1 MSNPTPQAVLEALRQ
16 IIDPDLGKDV
26 VSLGFIKDL
35 EVKDGRVSFAMELT
49 TPACPVK
56 DQMEQEAR
64 ERVGSIDGVSQ
75 VDVRMTS
82 SVPTSP
88 VGMDSGVLPGVKHTV
103 AVASGKGGV
112 GKSTVAVNMATT
124 LAAQGARVGLM
135 DADIYGPSIP
145 IMLGLKTSRPDVRD
159 GKLMPLE
166 RFGIHMM
173 SLGFLAGEE
182 TPVIWRG
189 PMVGK
194 LIQQFLQDVD
204 WGDLDYLI
212 VDLPPGTGDAQLTLT
227 QAAPLAGAVIVTTPQ
242 EVALEDVKRGVRM
255 FEKVNVPVLGI
266 VENMA
271 YFVCSNCEA
280 RHEVFSHGGGARA
293 AKHFEVP
300 FLGEI
305 PIDPAIRNGGDIGIP
320 LVQGHPDSA
329 SASAFR
335 SITGEMARHLS
346 VLAFPS
352 PVQNP

>member
-1 MSNPTPQAVLEALRQ
+1 MSNPTPQAVLDALRL

-26 VSLGFIKDL
+26 VTLGFIKDL
-35 EVKDGRVSFAMELT
+35 DVKGGNVSFAMELT

-64 ERVGSIDGVSQ
+64 DRVGALEGVEK

-82 SVPTSP
+82 SVPASP

-112 GKSTVAVNMATT
+112 GKSTVAVNMAAT

-145 IMLGLKTSRPDVRD
+145 IMLGLKSSRPDVRD

-166 RFGIHMM
+166 RYGIHMM

-204 WGDLDYLI
+204 WGILDYLI

-242 EVALEDVKRGVRM
+242 DVALEDVKRGVRM

-266 VENMA
+266 VENMS
-271 YFVCSNCEA
+271 YFVCGNCQT
-280 RHEVFSHGGGARA
+280 RHEVFSHGGGVRA
-293 AKHFEVP
+293 AAHFEVP

-305 PIDPAIRNGGDIGIP
+305 PIDSAIREGGDAGVP
-320 LVQGHPDSA
+320 LVKAHPDSA
-329 SASAFR
+329 LAGAFQAV
-335 SITGEMARHLS
+335 TGEMARRLS

-352 PVQNP
+352 PVESS